1 MSIATQLS
9 GHRAYESSKMEHC
22 LKPSDKNNIIFLGNQ
37 IDLINE
43 KLPELKNFIIS
54 EGHGIISYTHP
65 ARYSCKKLERL
76 VSEPMDNES
85 VPNVVIEYVNQI
97 SDYLFTLVR
106 KFSYDMDVS
115 EIKWISKKNRSPLL
129 SNSLKNLFL
138 HKFLYLC
145 IGH

>member
-1 MSIATQLS
+1 MLMQ
-9 GHRAYESSKMEHC
+9 
-22 LKPSDKNNIIFLGNQ
+22 
-37 IDLINE
+37 
-43 KLPELKNFIIS
+43 
-54 EGHGIISYTHP
+54 
-65 ARYSCKKLERL
+65 KLERL
-76 VSEPMDNES
+76 VSELKDNES
-85 VPNVVIEYVNQI
+85 VPNVVIEYINRI

-138 HKFLYLC
+138 HIFLYLC

>member
-1 MSIATQLS
+1 M
-9 GHRAYESSKMEHC
+9 
-22 LKPSDKNNIIFLGNQ
+22 LKQ
-37 IDLINE
+37 
-43 KLPELKNFIIS
+43 
-54 EGHGIISYTHP
+54 
-65 ARYSCKKLERL
+65 KLERL
-76 VSEPMDNES
+76 VSELKDNES
-85 VPNVVIEYVNQI
+85 VPNVVIEYINRI